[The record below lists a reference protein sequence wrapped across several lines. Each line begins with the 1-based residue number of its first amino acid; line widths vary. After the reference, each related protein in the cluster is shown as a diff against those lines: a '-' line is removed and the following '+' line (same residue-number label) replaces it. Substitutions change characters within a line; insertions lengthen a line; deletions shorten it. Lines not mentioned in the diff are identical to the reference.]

1 MDPKISPLWYV
12 LFILAD
18 WRRLWRNSLSVNLQ
32 DSAASQSDWN
42 PTPQMWPRLKHLEIQ
57 SCAGLTMTM
66 FTNLAPQF
74 PFLKY
79 VELSGNFLRIDHCAA
94 SIELYS
100 RKRNALR
107 NPFPTTDDRVDKKCP
122 YVEQYEKSKKE
133 NNPKE

>member
-1 MDPKISPLWYV
+1 
-12 LFILAD
+12 
-18 WRRLWRNSLSVNLQ
+18 
-32 DSAASQSDWN
+32 
-42 PTPQMWPRLKHLEIQ
+42 
-57 SCAGLTMTM
+57 MTM

-74 PFLKY
+74 PKLEY
-79 VELSGNFLRIDHCAA
+79 MVLSGNLLHIDHCAA

-107 NPFPTTDDRVDKKCP
+107 NPFPTSADYWVDKKCP